1 MWAFDKRKWSGAG
14 GVGRKFQKIPMTPEW
29 DKSKDYRLNAD
40 EVLQETQL
48 EVLKVFAEYF
58 NDAVDMANQEKDIV
72 NSS

>member
-1 MWAFDKRKWSGAG
+1 
-14 GVGRKFQKIPMTPEW
+14 MTPEW

>member
-1 MWAFDKRKWSGAG
+1 
-14 GVGRKFQKIPMTPEW
+14 MTPEW

-58 NDAVDMANQEKDIV
+58 NDAVDMANQGKDIV